1 MPQVSQ
7 GNTWSQNSE
16 TVSCLTKSRIAN
28 VHSMVFSNTINTRLC
43 PEVTAAIEQAM
54 DKQKETDQPEE
65 RKDLAWNEFNKL

>member
-16 TVSCLTKSRIAN
+16 TASCFDESRITN

-65 RKDLAWNEFNKL
+65 RKDFPWNEFNKL